1 MTGRNLNI
9 GIIVAAL
16 ILLLSVGMVK
26 AEIELQVSPIN
37 APVMLAQDDDF
48 DFDNGDKDDT
58 KGADN
63 SKLNPNGEKGEKKIS
78 KTKAVLLSLL
88 VPGAGHMY
96 ADADSR
102 GEIFMGTEVAIWV
115 GYIAFNTYGHWKE
128 DDYIRYA
135 TRYAAID
142 PTGKD
147 DEFYRNLTFYD
158 NRDEY
163 NKSGR
168 IIDPSSPYYEP
179 NSGYDWYWESDS
191 RREEYR
197 SMRNASKTAFRKATF
212 MIGMA
217 VFNRILS
224 GIDAFRI
231 AQKKSSEMTDDSFFG
246 VKNVDVDL
254 KGNPFGHNPKVGL
267 EISRRF
273 K

>member
-1 MTGRNLNI
+1 MTRRYLKTGLL
-9 GIIVAAL
+9 AAIFTIFVL
-16 ILLLSVGMVK
+16 ASFAK
-26 AEIELQVSPIN
+26 AGIELQVSPIN
-37 APVMLAQDDDF
+37 APVMMNQDDDF
-48 DFDNGDKDDT
+48 DIDYGQNGDDKQAADPGIRGEDT
-58 KGADN
+58 
-63 SKLNPNGEKGEKKIS
+63 NGKKTVS

-96 ADADSR
+96 ADAGGR

-128 DDYIRYA
+128 DDYVRYA

-142 PTGKD
+142 PAGKD

-158 NRDEY
+158 DRDEY
-163 NKSGR
+163 DKSGR
-168 IIDPSSPYYEP
+168 IIDPSSPYYAP
-179 NSGYDWYWESDS
+179 NSGYDWYWESETK
-191 RREEYR
+191 REEYR

-212 MIGMA
+212 MIGVA

-224 GIDAFRI
+224 GIDAFRV
-231 AQKKSSEMTDDSFFG
+231 AQKKSSEMADDTFFG

-254 KGNPFGHNPKVGL
+254 KGNPFGHNPRVGI